1 MKAQASIVAAVIII
15 VLAIAL
21 VSAAYTWGVP
31 LIMKRQDWALV
42 DRVRS
47 SFDQNNINSLPSKIE
62 YVATNRG
69 EDTFLSETNGIFE
82 LNPDEDSITF
92 SFFSRV
98 SDIAV
103 NSGWVAL
110 THGSSCPPSDGYVGT
125 DKASV
130 VCAKSDTHQNGYN
143 ITYKI
148 FFRKLLEPAGTK
160 GYKIQLERHE
170 ASQLKVSGR
179 NVRIIYSGAT
189 ESLEDGKT
197 IIVTKIK
204 ILLG

>member
-1 MKAQASIVAAVIII
+1 MKAQANIVAAVIIV

-21 VSAAYTWGVP
+21 VSAAYTWGLP

-42 DRVRS
+42 DRIRN

-62 YVATNRG
+62 YVAANRG
-69 EDTFLSETNGIFE
+69 EDTFISETTGIFE
-82 LNPDEDSITF
+82 LNQTENSISF

-103 NSGWVAL
+103 NSGWISL
-110 THGSSCPPSDGYVGT
+110 THGASCPPSDGYVGI

-130 VCAKSDTHQNGYN
+130 VCARSDTHQDGYN
-143 ITYKI
+143 ITYKV
-148 FFRKLLEPAGTK
+148 FFRKLLEPGGAK
-160 GYKIQLERHE
+160 GYKIKLVKHE
-170 ASQLKVSGR
+170 ASQLKVSGK
-179 NVRIIYSGAT
+179 NVKIIFSDLA
-189 ESLEDGKT
+189 ESQENGKT
-197 IIVTKIK
+197 IIITNVK

>member
-1 MKAQASIVAAVIII
+1 MKSQANIVAAVIII

-21 VSAAYTWGVP
+21 VSTAYTWGLP

-42 DRVRS
+42 DRVRN

-62 YVATNRG
+62 YVAANRG
-69 EDTFLSETNGIFE
+69 ENTFYSETDGILE
-82 LNPDEDSITF
+82 LNETENSIAF

-103 NSGWVAL
+103 NSGWISL
-110 THGSSCPPSDGYVGT
+110 THGASCPPSDGYVGT

-130 VCAKSDTHQNGYN
+130 VCARSDTHQDGYN
-143 ITYKI
+143 ITYKV
-148 FFRKLLEPAGTK
+148 FFRKLFEPGGNK
-160 GYKIQLERHE
+160 GYEIKLVKHE
-170 ASQLKVSGR
+170 TSQLKVSGR
-179 NVRIIYSGAT
+179 NVKIIYSGT
-189 ESLEDGKT
+189 EETTEGGK
-197 IIVTKIK
+197 IIIITKVK

>member
-1 MKAQASIVAAVIII
+1 MKAQANIVAAVIII

-42 DRVRS
+42 DRVRN

-62 YVATNRG
+62 YIATNRG
-69 EDTFLSETNGIFE
+69 EDTFISETNGIFE
-82 LNPDEDSITF
+82 LNETENSITF

-98 SDIAV
+98 SDIAI
-103 NSGWVAL
+103 NSGWISL
-110 THGSSCPPSDGYVGT
+110 TYGSSCPPSDGYVGI

-130 VCAKSDTHQNGYN
+130 VCARADTHQNGYN
-143 ITYKI
+143 ITYRI
-148 FFRKLLEPAGTK
+148 YFRKLFEPAGTK
-160 GYKIQLERHE
+160 GYKIQLVKHE

-179 NVRIIYSGAT
+179 NVKIIYSGT
-189 ESLEDGKT
+189 EETLEGGKT